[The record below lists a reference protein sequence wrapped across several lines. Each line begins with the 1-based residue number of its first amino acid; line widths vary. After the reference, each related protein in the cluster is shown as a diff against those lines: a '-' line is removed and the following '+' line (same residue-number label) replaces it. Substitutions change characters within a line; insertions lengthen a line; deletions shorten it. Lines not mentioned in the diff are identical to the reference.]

1 MSQSVKMLI
10 LLAEMVIALSKPNSV
25 TEKRTVMM
33 AQMRMHVI
41 LIVTPIALLHVTEP
55 FASFLIASV
64 PKMEHKYQEIFA
76 T

>member
-33 AQMRMHVI
+33 AQMRMHV
-41 LIVTPIALLHVTEP
+41 VRSS
-55 FASFLIASV
+55 SFEL
-64 PKMEHKYQEIFA
+64 EHKLLILYDIA
-76 T
+76 Y